1 MQLNQDK
8 VTNRIIYVLSWST
21 VLVTKIYVI
30 KDYQEWVTKNFPG
43 STYQLIKDHLPD
55 SPATDKGHMIQKQA
69 RVQFTRN
76 QQKEILDARREVND
90 MNPPQE
96 ACPAIEDNMFC
107 FAMSADQ
114 NEGTVYSNLTGKFPV
129 QSFEGYLYL
138 FVCYVYSKNAIIM
151 QPMKD
156 WTDDCMVKTF
166 QDVYKILNQ
175 QNCAPKLHVLDNK
188 CSKAVQAFIQNKQT
202 NIQLVEPH
210 NHWVNAAE
218 TAIKASKYQI
228 IAGLQTADPDYPLQL
243 WSKFIA
249 QMQDTLNSF

>member
-1 MQLNQDK
+1 
-8 VTNRIIYVLSWST
+8 
-21 VLVTKIYVI
+21 
-30 KDYQEWVTKNFPG
+30 
-43 STYQLIKDHLPD
+43 
-55 SPATDKGHMIQKQA
+55 MIQKQA

-156 WTDDCMVKTF
+156 
-166 QDVYKILNQ
+166 
-175 QNCAPKLHVLDNK
+175 
-188 CSKAVQAFIQNKQT
+188 
-202 NIQLVEPH
+202 
-210 NHWVNAAE
+210 
-218 TAIKASKYQI
+218 
-228 IAGLQTADPDYPLQL
+228 
-243 WSKFIA
+243 
-249 QMQDTLNSF
+249 